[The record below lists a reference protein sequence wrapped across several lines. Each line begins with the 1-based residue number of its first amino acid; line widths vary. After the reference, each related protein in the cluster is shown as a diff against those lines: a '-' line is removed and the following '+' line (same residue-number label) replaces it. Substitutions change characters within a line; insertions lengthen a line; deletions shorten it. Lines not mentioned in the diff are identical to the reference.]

1 MMKRR
6 LFIQASAVGALAAAL
21 PLLANVYAQA
31 AKRAGIVIQMS
42 DNDAAKWNLA
52 LNNAKNLQEDV
63 GAANVDIELV
73 AYGPGINMFKLESP
87 VAARIAEALKAGVK
101 VVICENTMRGQK
113 VTKDDMLPDLAYV
126 PAGVTEL
133 MKKQQAGWAYLRP

>member
-63 GAANVDIELV
+63 GAADVDIELV